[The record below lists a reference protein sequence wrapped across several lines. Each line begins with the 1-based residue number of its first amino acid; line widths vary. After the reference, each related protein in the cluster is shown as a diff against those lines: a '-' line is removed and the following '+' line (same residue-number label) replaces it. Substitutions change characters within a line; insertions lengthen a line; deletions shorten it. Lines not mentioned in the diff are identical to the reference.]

1 MKTKNFEKIFKDHL
15 NLNIELTKK
24 TFLNYN
30 IVLKI
35 FNFLH
40 KKIENKKKIF
50 VYGNGGSFA
59 DASHFVSEL
68 TATYKKKNRIGLPFF
83 LLSSNISSLTAW
95 SNDIYFESYLE
106 REVTSLINSGDIL
119 ILISTSGGNSKSKQ
133 SINLLNAAKLAKKK
147 NIYVIG
153 FLGNNGGDLLKY
165 CNLSYTVESTNT
177 PIIQENQKLIFHVI
191 CELFDI
197 VY

>member
-40 KKIENKKKIF
+40 KKIENKNKIF

-68 TATYKKKNRIGLPFF
+68 TATYKKKIELDYLFF
-83 LLSSNISSLTAW
+83 YYPQTYLHLLLGQMIYILNLTW
-95 SNDIYFESYLE
+95 KE
-106 REVTSLINSGDIL
+106 
-119 ILISTSGGNSKSKQ
+119 
-133 SINLLNAAKLAKKK
+133 KLRA
-147 NIYVIG
+147 
-153 FLGNNGGDLLKY
+153 
-165 CNLSYTVESTNT
+165 
-177 PIIQENQKLIFHVI
+177 
-191 CELFDI
+191 
-197 VY
+197 